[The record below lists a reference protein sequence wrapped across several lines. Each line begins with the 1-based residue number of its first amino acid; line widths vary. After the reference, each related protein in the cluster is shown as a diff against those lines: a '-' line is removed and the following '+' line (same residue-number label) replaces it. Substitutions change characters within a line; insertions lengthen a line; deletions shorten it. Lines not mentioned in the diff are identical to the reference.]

1 MRKMRGLGL
10 ILAGVFFCF
19 AQAEAAT
26 KLLQGV
32 HSITYDIIN
41 PKGLCSIP
49 NYSNNGFE
57 QKIIAED
64 NFSKKL
70 KVTAKLEVFN
80 SRIPFPI
87 PDSSISRDLRVFLKP
102 EERIQSDN
110 HLIRSYARELT
121 RDAKT
126 VKEAFDEII
135 NWVMDRLTYKI
146 ETPQDAYS
154 VLTNKLGS
162 CQGYSNLSVALLR
175 SVGIPARLVYGYLP
189 PGDIWGATKVYW
201 GVEIQ
206 EGGPH
211 AWIEVYFPDMG
222 WVSTDAER
230 SKNFVDPFHIVLAII
245 GTELKSDCYS
255 GGKVLIDFKEM
266 TSFTIAEEVNEV
278 EVLDEVNGPQEPML
292 GRVAVGDSFRGRIL
306 GRITDP
312 SGEPIKRAEA
322 ILWRGL
328 SGEVHPASGR
338 GDVPLIGLDPGVYNV
353 TFRASGFAKV
363 EREISLK
370 KGEVKRV
377 NIILS
382 PGGKIQGK
390 VVGKNGKPLAG
401 AEVILWEGKK
411 GSVYQVKSDGSFTID
426 YLAPGS
432 YRLSARAD
440 GYKEKFVEKELK
452 RSEVAKVD
460 FILVLSLSKD

>member
-1 MRKMRGLGL
+1 MSTRRKLRGLEL
-10 ILAGVFFCF
+10 TLAGVLLSF

-49 NYSNNGFE
+49 NYSNDGFE

-64 NFSKKL
+64 SFSKKL
-70 KVTAKLEVFN
+70 KITAKLEVFK
-80 SRIPFPI
+80 SRTPFPI
-87 PDSSISRDLRVFLKP
+87 SDSRISRDLRIFLKP
-102 EERIQSDN
+102 DERIQSNN
-110 HLIRSYARELT
+110 HLIRSYGREIT

-126 VKEAFDEII
+126 AKEAFDKII

-154 VLTNKLGS
+154 VLNNKLGS

-211 AWIEVYFPDMG
+211 AWIEVYFPDVG

-245 GTELKSDCYS
+245 GTNIRSDCYS
-255 GGKVLIDFKEM
+255 AGKVLIDFKEM

-278 EVLDEVNGPQEPML
+278 EALDEVNGPQEPML
-292 GRVAVGDSFRGRIL
+292 GRVAVGDRFRGRIM

-312 SGEPIKRAEA
+312 SGKPIKGAEA
-322 ILWRGL
+322 ILWKGL
-328 SGEVHPASGR
+328 SGEVIPASGK
-338 GDVPLIGLDPGVYNV
+338 GDIQLVGLDPGVYNV
-353 TFRASGFAKV
+353 TFRASGFAK
-363 EREISLK
+363 ENREISLE
-370 KGEVKRV
+370 KGEAKRV
-377 NIILS
+377 NIMLS

-390 VVGKNGKPLAG
+390 VVGKRGKPLAG
-401 AEVILWEGKK
+401 AEVILWEGRR
-411 GSVYQVKSDGSFTID
+411 GSVHQVKSDGSFTID
-426 YLAPGS
+426 YLAPGN
-432 YRLSARAD
+432 YRISARAE
-440 GYKEKFVEKELK
+440 GYKEEFVEKEVK
-452 RSEVAKVD
+452 GSELAKVE
-460 FILVLSLSKD
+460 FILIR